1 MRAKLEAGR
10 AYSRQTRVEE
20 WMTAEKAGNKGV
32 DALSTPMLVQLTS
45 VLLQLP
51 PVLLPLSIVVIEP
64 PVDCGQQLLIRHPI
78 TLPRRHKGVKKFS
91 PV

>member
-1 MRAKLEAGR
+1 MAAVVFEEAPLLLKL
-10 AYSRQTRVEE
+10 
-20 WMTAEKAGNKGV
+20 
-32 DALSTPMLVQLTS
+32 TPMLVQLTS